1 MEAAAGM
8 AHPVSTPT
16 LYSVLHQH
24 GWSLPERCTKLRPA
38 NKLQNVQY
46 NSALRQSKA
55 IRNDLEKLS
64 SSAAQPAALT
74 PAEIG
79 NVSASLTSFSK
90 TVDEYNNLARQE
102 LVQKKQEEAFERVKR
117 FRDDLSDFKSQIE
130 SLKKAREDAVHSNN
144 RGELLGRR
152 AYVTATPENP
162 YANVNK
168 SSSFHSRGA
177 STGQAGS
184 GLSMGGNDVTRE
196 QHALREQNFFANTNS
211 ALDEYIARGQAVLG
225 DLGTQRE
232 MLKNTQKRLYSVGNT
247 LGISGDTI
255 RMIERRAKEDKWIF
269 WAGVIIFFLFCWA
282 CIHFLR

>member
-1 MEAAAGM
+1 MLCAS
-8 AHPVSTPT
+8 STQHDTCPT
-16 LYSVLHQH
+16 RVCKEIEPLAT
-24 GWSLPERCTKLRPA
+24 RDTM
-38 NKLQNVQY
+38 NVQY

-74 PAEIG
+74 PSEIG
-79 NVSASLTSFSK
+79 NVSASLASFSK
-90 TVDEYNNLARQE
+90 TVDEYNQLARQE
-102 LVQKKQEEAFERVKR
+102 LVPKKQQEAFERVKR
-117 FRDDLSDFKSQIE
+117 FREDLADFRSQVDN
-130 SLKKAREDAVHSNN
+130 LKKAREDAAHNSN

-168 SSSFHSRGA
+168 GSSTFHSRGA
-177 STGQAGS
+177 STGQAGAG

-196 QHALREQNFFANTNS
+196 QHALREQNFFAQTNS
-211 ALDEYIARGQAVLG
+211 ALDDYIARGQAVLG

-269 WAGVIIFFLFCWA
+269 WAGVVVFFLFCWLV
-282 CIHFLR
+282 IHYLR

>member
-1 MEAAAGM
+1 MVTRRT
-8 AHPVSTPT
+8 H
-16 LYSVLHQH
+16 
-24 GWSLPERCTKLRPA
+24 
-38 NKLQNVQY
+38 KLQNVQY

-79 NVSASLTSFSK
+79 NVSASLASFSK
-90 TVDEYNNLARQE
+90 TVDEYKQLARQE
-102 LVQKKQEEAFERVKR
+102 LVPKKQEEAYERVKR
-117 FRDDLSDFKSQIE
+117 FRDDLSDFRSQVD
-130 SLKKAREDAVHSNN
+130 SLKKAREEAAHNNN

-168 SSSFHSRGA
+168 SSQFHSRGA
-177 STGQAGS
+177 STGQAGGG

-196 QHALREQNFFANTNS
+196 QHALREQNFFASTNS

>member
-1 MEAAAGM
+1 M
-8 AHPVSTPT
+8 
-16 LYSVLHQH
+16 
-24 GWSLPERCTKLRPA
+24 
-38 NKLQNVQY
+38 NVQY

-55 IRNDLEKLS
+55 IRSDLEKLS

-79 NVSASLTSFSK
+79 NVSASLASFSK

-102 LVQKKQEEAFERVKR
+102 LVKKKQDEAYDRVKR
-117 FRDDLSDFKSQIE
+117 FREDLSDFKSQVE
-130 SLKKAREDAVHSNN
+130 SLKKAREDAIHNSN

-152 AYVTATPENP
+152 AYATSTPENP
-162 YANVNK
+162 YANVAK
-168 SSSFHSRGA
+168 PSSSAFHSR
-177 STGQAGS
+177 TGQAAS
-184 GLSMGGNDVTRE
+184 GLSMGGNDITRE
-196 QHALREQNFFANTNS
+196 QHALREQNFFAQTNS

-269 WAGVIIFFLFCWA
+269 WAGVVVFFLFCWA